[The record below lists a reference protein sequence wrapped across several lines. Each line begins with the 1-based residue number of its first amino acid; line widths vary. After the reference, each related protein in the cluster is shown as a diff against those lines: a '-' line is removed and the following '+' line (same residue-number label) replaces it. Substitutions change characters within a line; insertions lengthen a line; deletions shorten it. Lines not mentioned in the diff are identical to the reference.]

1 MRLSRPETGVGFP
14 SVHAAPRRHAALS
27 SGLALLLS
35 AAAARAQ
42 AHSPDG
48 LRYDLRGRHP
58 RHGGAVG
65 LGVALALLKGDLA
78 PASCRV
84 CAGVDGSDALDAP
97 DRPRGPP
104 SVERPRAPPAPR
116 ATGPAFFSRRSPP
129 SRWPRSPPRPTSA
142 FHDAPANALVVVEA
156 TALAVALNG
165 VVKLVVARQR
175 PYAHFR
181 DSSLAPPDPDENLSF
196 YSGHTNLAFAVAVA
210 SGTVASMR
218 GYRLAPVV
226 WATSLPWAAVTG
238 YLRIAADRHY
248 LTDVL
253 TGALIGSA
261 VGFLVPFVFHRAPA
275 STPDAADPARASGA
289 AGAVGGAIQQ
299 AAAAHGPFVTG
310 SWTF

>member
-1 MRLSRPETGVGFP
+1 VPTGDRLCF
-14 SVHAAPRRHAALS
+14 AAPPAALVAVLTAS
-27 SGLALLLS
+27 VAQGQS
-35 AAAARAQ
+35 AP
-42 AHSPDG
+42 PDG
-48 LRYDLRGRHP
+48 LRYDLRVDIP
-58 RHGGAVG
+58 VTAGAVG
-65 LGVALALLKGDLA
+65 LGVALELLKGDLA
-78 PASCRV
+78 RSSCRV
-84 CAGVDGSDALDAP
+84 CGVDGLDAAA
-97 DRPRGPP
+97 RG
-104 SVERPRAPPAPR
+104 ALLWND
-116 ATGPAFFSRRSPP
+116 TGAASTMSNWTGFVVTPVTALAMGLVAAEADQR
-129 SRWPRSPPRPTSA
+129 

-175 PYAHFR
+175 PYVHFR
-181 DSSLAPPDPDENLSF
+181 DSSLAPPDADANLSF

-261 VGFLVPFVFHRAPA
+261 VGFLVPFVFHRASA
-275 STPDAADPARASGA
+275 SGDPATGPMQ
-289 AGAVGGAIQQ
+289 VTQ
-299 AAAAHGPFVTG
+299 ARGPFVAS